1 MIIKFIKLNIGKYFI
16 ISCLAS
22 IIDLFI
28 SYFLFKIANLNYL
41 FACNLGIISG
51 FIFQYFMC
59 IKYVFKKKGF
69 INSFIIYLSTFFLG
83 IILADGTMWISYEEI
98 HLTFIISKILSMA
111 VPFFF
116 TYFIR
121 KVLLGVKPDKE
132 E

>member
-16 ISCLAS
+16 VSCLAS

-28 SYFLFKIANLNYL
+28 SYCLYKIVNLNYL
-41 FACNLGIISG
+41 LACNIGIVSG
-51 FIFQYFMC
+51 FVFQYFMC
-59 IKYVFKKKGF
+59 INYVFKKGGF
-69 INSFIIYLSTFFLG
+69 LSSLIIYLSTFFLG
-83 IILADGTMWISYEEI
+83 VILADGTMWISYKEI
-98 HLTFIISKILSMA
+98 HLTFIISKLFSMA

-121 KVLLGVKPDKE
+121 KLLLGVKLDKE